1 MLSSRE
7 LPMPIGL
14 DHLSRNDL
22 NPTVLRGASP
32 ASSRRASER

>member
-22 NPTVLRGASP
+22 NPTVLRRCIARKLAQGL
-32 ASSRRASER
+32 